1 LFLISKNKSRK
12 FFSHDG
18 RFAIT
23 MAKRIRLVRH
33 SDRTPISGTA
43 NERKKKAYLLPL

>member
-1 LFLISKNKSRK
+1 
-12 FFSHDG
+12 
-18 RFAIT
+18 

-43 NERKKKAYLLPL
+43 NERKKKEDLFIAAIINSLLENAGNSTATVRL